1 LIVLV
6 PGLVGDGYWDAR
18 RVPGCRY
25 EIPRKSV
32 GALRGLTPLPWLVAA
47 HSRYIGIDCFGAETP
62 EASLKGQRV
71 YCADKESD
79 ANEVDG
85 VMTFT

>member
-1 LIVLV
+1 M
-6 PGLVGDGYWDAR
+6 PR
-18 RVPGCRY
+18 R
-25 EIPRKSV
+25 SV
-32 GALRGLTPLPWLVAA
+32 VALRGLTTLAWLMAA
-47 HSRYIGIDCFGAETP
+47 HSRYIGIDCFGADTP

-85 VMTFT
+85 VMMTFI